1 MVSKRLQAASGA
13 LAAFILAGTVQAHPL
28 SQRESYALPTTK
40 TPPKIDGDLSDACWK
55 SAFKAGEFVRFTGSA
70 PIVEQ
75 TEAWVTTDGATLYVA
90 FLCRDEHPELMR
102 ASETQRG
109 SSAVEGDDHVT
120 VVIDS
125 QNLRRGASSFSVN
138 PLGTQV
144 EHLEGGT
151 AGNITWAGDWRAASK
166 PLPDGKGWSCEL
178 AIPFG
183 LLRHPARARA
193 FGLQLA
199 RSLNREGNQMI
210 WPALPPEGQSFSGRT
225 QFLPE
230 LRLAQPMPD
239 QRPPTVILPYSLT
252 TASTKGVGSRQ
263 GMDIKYPLSTTLTG
277 LVAANPDF
285 QTIEQDVASVNF
297 SYNEQQVPDRR
308 PFFAEGNEFLPTSDV
323 FYSRRIGQFD
333 EGLKVVGREGAT
345 SIGLVTSQSRSGE
358 PDRTSAALALRQAVG
373 LFSEY
378 SVYAASDNRANRL
391 SNRVV
396 RASGNYGWV
405 DGAQRNSIFFS
416 RSQSWQGGMLKGGAS
431 DLTLSSRGAPG
442 RPRYRVSTSSL
453 SEDFVSDLG
462 LVQDRNRK
470 GWSASMG
477 IRNQLDKGRL
487 LSYDV
492 DFDYFSNKR
501 MTTGAFFNESVSLDL
516 GINTRDGY
524 GLDINLDGG
533 RRQQDAAS
541 YFRDRL
547 TGGGFSWNQRTLFQG
562 GGLRYRSGMQGGQ
575 PTQSVSFAQGFL
587 VSKPFSVR
595 TSYNQQKRGG
605 VTTRQAIATGTY
617 RLDSLR
623 AISARLL
630 SQNGTGNAAN
640 VGAQTGTN
648 LYFAYSQRSRKGT
661 DFFLLLGDP
670 NSGNTRS
677 QITTKITRP
686 L

>member
-1 MVSKRLQAASGA
+1 MVSKSLQAASYT
-13 LAAFILAGTVQAHPL
+13 LAAFFMIAPTWAH
-28 SQRESYALPTTK
+28 SSHQRATFQVPTTK
-40 TPPKIDGDLSDACWK
+40 TPPLIDGDLSDICWK
-55 SAFKAGEFVRFTGSA
+55 TAFKAGEFVRFTGSA

-75 TEAWVTTDGATLYVA
+75 TESWVTTDGATLYIA

-125 QNLRRGASSFSVN
+125 QNLRRGVSSFSVN
-138 PLGTQV
+138 ALGTQV
-144 EHLEGGT
+144 ERLEGGT
-151 AGNITWAGDWRAASK
+151 AGNITWAGDWRAATK
-166 PLPDGKGWSCEL
+166 PLPEGKGWSCEI
-178 AIPFG
+178 AIPFA

-210 WPALPPEGQSFSGRT
+210 WPALPPEGQSFFSRA

-230 LRLAQPMPD
+230 LKLAQPMPD
-239 QRPPTVILPYSLT
+239 QRPPIVALPYNLT
-252 TASTKGVGSRQ
+252 TASTTGVNARQ
-263 GMDIKYPLSTTLTG
+263 GMDVKYPFSTTLTG
-277 LVAANPDF
+277 LLAVNPDF

-297 SYNEQQVPDRR
+297 SYNEQRVPDRR
-308 PFFAEGNEFLPTSDV
+308 PFFAEGNEFLPSSDV

-333 EGLKVVGREGAT
+333 DGLKVVGRQGAT
-345 SIGLVTSQSRSGE
+345 SIGLVSSQSRTGE

-378 SVYAASDNRANRL
+378 SVYAASDNRADKL

-396 RASGNYGWV
+396 RATGNYGWV
-405 DGAQRNSIFFS
+405 DGSQRNNIFFS
-416 RSQSWQGGMLKGGAS
+416 RSQSWQGGIQKGGAS

-442 RPRYRVSTSSL
+442 RLRYRVSSSSL
-453 SEDFVSDLG
+453 SEDFISDLG

-477 IRNQLDKGRL
+477 IRNQLDRGRL
-487 LSYDV
+487 LSYDI
-492 DFDYFSNKR
+492 DCDYFSNKR
-501 MTTGAFFNESVSLDL
+501 LTTGAFFNEGISLDMSV
-516 GINTRDGY
+516 NTRDGF
-524 GLDINLDGG
+524 GLSINLDEG
-533 RRQQDAAS
+533 RRQQDSTS

-547 TGGGFSWNQRTLFQG
+547 AGGGFSWNQRTLFQG
-562 GGLRYRSGMQGGQ
+562 GGLFYRSGSQGGL
-575 PTQSVSFAQGFL
+575 PTQSLSLSQGFL
-587 VSKPFSVR
+587 VSKPFSIR
-595 TSYNQQKRGG
+595 ASYNQQDRGG
-605 VTTRQAIATGTY
+605 ITTRQAIATGTY
-617 RLDSLR
+617 RIDTLR
-623 AISARLL
+623 ALSARLL
-630 SQNGTGNAAN
+630 SQNGTGNEAN

-677 QITTKITRP
+677 QVTMKVTRP
-686 L
+686 I

>member
-1 MVSKRLQAASGA
+1 MVSKRLQAASRA
-13 LAAFILAGTVQAHPL
+13 LVAFVLIGSAQAHP
-28 SQRESYALPTTK
+28 SPQRESFPLPTTK

-55 SAFKAGEFVRFTGSA
+55 SAFKAGEFVRFSGSA

-75 TEAWVTTDGATLYVA
+75 TDARVITDGATLYVA
-90 FLCRDEHPELMR
+90 FECHDEHPELMR

-125 QNLRRGASSFSVN
+125 QNLRRGASTFSVN
-138 PLGTQV
+138 ALGTQV

-178 AIPFG
+178 AIPFS

-239 QRPPTVILPYSLT
+239 QRPPTVILPYSLA
-252 TASTKGVGSRQ
+252 TASGDSARARQ
-263 GMDIKYPLSTTLTG
+263 GVDIKYPFSTTVTG
-277 LVAANPDF
+277 LLAVNPDF

-297 SYNEQQVPDRR
+297 SYNEQFVPDRR
-308 PFFAEGNEFLPTSDV
+308 PFFAEGNEFLPIGEI
-323 FYSRRIGQFD
+323 FYSRRISQFD
-333 EGLKVVGREGAT
+333 QGLKVVGREGAT
-345 SIGLVTSQSRSGE
+345 SVGLVTAQSQTGE
-358 PDRTSAALALRQAVG
+358 RDRMSSAVAVRRAIG
-373 LFSEY
+373 LFSEF
-378 SVYAASDNRANRL
+378 SVSAASDNRAGSL
-391 SNRVV
+391 SNRVA

-405 DGAQRNSIFFS
+405 DGDRRNSLS
-416 RSQSWQGGMLKGGAS
+416 YARDQSWQGGLAKGGS
-431 DLTLSSRGAPG
+431 GDLSFNSRATPG
-442 RPRYRVSTSSL
+442 KLRYRLSQSFL
-453 SEDFVSDLG
+453 SEDFISDLG

-470 GWSASMG
+470 GWSASTG
-477 IRNQLDKGRL
+477 VFNQLDRGRL

-492 DFDYFSNKR
+492 DFDYFSFKR
-501 MTTGAFFNESVSLDL
+501 MTTGEFFLESVSLDTTVQ
-516 GINTRDGY
+516 TRDGF
-524 GLDINLDGG
+524 GLTINLDEG
-533 RRQQDAAS
+533 RRQQDTAT
-541 YFRDRL
+541 YYHDRL
-547 TGGGFSWNQRTLFQG
+547 AGGGFSWNQRTLFQG

-575 PTQSVSFAQGFL
+575 PTRTMSIAQGFL

-595 TSYNQQKRGG
+595 ASYNQQDRGG
-605 VTTRQAIATGTY
+605 VTTRQTIATGTY

-623 AISARLL
+623 ALSARLL

>member
-1 MVSKRLQAASGA
+1 MDSKSLQAASCA
-13 LAAFILAGTVQAHPL
+13 LAAFLMIGPAWAHSPA
-28 SQRESYALPTTK
+28 QRESFSLPTTK
-40 TPPKIDGDLSDACWK
+40 SAPKIDGDLSDACWK
-55 SAFKAGEFVRFTGSA
+55 TAFKAGEFVRFTGGA

-75 TEAWVTTDGATLYVA
+75 TEAWVTTDGTTLYIA
-90 FLCRDEHPELMR
+90 FECRDEHPELMR

-109 SSAVEGDDHVT
+109 SSAVEGDDHVS

-138 PLGTQV
+138 ALGTQV

-151 AGNITWAGDWRAASK
+151 AGNITWAGDWKAASK
-166 PLPDGKGWSCEL
+166 PLPEGKGWSCEI
-178 AIPFG
+178 AIPFQ

-193 FGLQLA
+193 FGLQVG

-210 WPALPPEGQSFSGRT
+210 WPALPPEGQSFFSRAS
-225 QFLPE
+225 FLPE

-239 QRPPTVILPYSLT
+239 QRPPVVVLPYSLT
-252 TASTKGVGSRQ
+252 TARTEGASARQ
-263 GMDIKYPLSTTLTG
+263 GMDIKYPFSTTLTG
-277 LVAANPDF
+277 LLAVNPDF

-308 PFFAEGNEFLPTSDV
+308 PFFAEGNEFLPSSEV
-323 FYSRRIGQFD
+323 FYSRRVGQFD
-333 EGLKVVGREGAT
+333 DGLKVVGREGAT
-345 SIGLVTSQSRSGE
+345 SVGLVTSQSRTGE

-378 SVYAASDNRANRL
+378 SVYAASDNRADKL

-396 RASGNYGWV
+396 RAAGNYGWV
-405 DGAQRNSIFFS
+405 DGTQRNSIYFS
-416 RSQSWQGGMLKGGAS
+416 RSQSWQGGMQKGGAS

-442 RPRYRVSTSSL
+442 RPRYRVSSSSL
-453 SEDFVSDLG
+453 SEDFISDLG

-477 IRNQLDKGRL
+477 IRNQLDRGRL

-492 DFDYFSNKR
+492 DCDYFSNKR
-501 MTTGAFFNESVSLDL
+501 LTTDAFFNESISLDL
-516 GINTRDGY
+516 GVNTRDGF
-524 GLDINLDGG
+524 GLDINLDEG
-533 RRQQDAAS
+533 RRQQDTATR
-541 YFRDRL
+541 YHDRL
-547 TGGGFSWNQRTLFQG
+547 AGGGFSWNQRTLFQG
-562 GGLRYRSGMQGGQ
+562 GGLRYRSGMQGGL
-575 PTQSVSFAQGFL
+575 PTQSLSIGQGFL

-595 TSYNQQKRGG
+595 TSSSQQKRGG
-605 VTTRQAIATGTY
+605 VTTRQTIITGTY

-623 AISARLL
+623 ALSARLL

-640 VGAQTGTN
+640 VGSQTGTN

-670 NSGNTRS
+670 NSGSTRS
-677 QITTKITRP
+677 QMTLKVTRP